1 MAKVLFY
8 LERKLG
14 AWFLLLLRKTLKFK
28 VINQESSDNIRC
40 IYMFW
45 HRNLLMMTL
54 QRVYHGAAVMVSSS
68 KDGELIAGPLWE
80 LGYIPVRGSSSFK
93 GSSAMREMIKISQ
106 KISLA
111 ITPDGPKGPCY
122 TCHPGIFQIAY
133 LAKIPIVAVAVNAD
147 KEWQFNSWDRFRFP
161 KPFAKLTMIYSDP
174 ILVKSKEDFATAE
187 REIRDFLAKN
197 EKDTFFS
204 QREKEKKRKV
214 RW

>member
-1 MAKVLFY
+1 MGKVLFY

-14 AWFLLLLRKTLKFK
+14 AWLLLLLRKTLKFK

-174 ILVKSKEDFATAE
+174 IWVKSKEDFATAE

>member
-1 MAKVLFY
+1 MGKVLFY

-14 AWFLLLLRKTLKFK
+14 AWLLLLLRKTLKFK

-122 TCHPGIFQIAY
+122 TFHPGLFQIAY

-174 ILVKSKEDFATAE
+174 IWVKNKEDFATAE

-197 EKDTFFS
+197 EKDTFFH
-204 QREKEKKRKV
+204 KEKKRIIKNEE
-214 RW
+214 

>member
-14 AWFLLLLRKTLKFK
+14 AWLLLLLRKTLKFK

-174 ILVKSKEDFATAE
+174 IWVKSKDDFATAE

-197 EKDTFFS
+197 EKDTFFTKRK
-204 QREKEKKRKV
+204 REKENN
-214 RW
+214 

>member
-1 MAKVLFY
+1 
-8 LERKLG
+8 
-14 AWFLLLLRKTLKFK
+14 
-28 VINQESSDNIRC
+28 
-40 IYMFW
+40 MFW

-174 ILVKSKEDFATAE
+174 IWVKSKEDFATAE

>member
-45 HRNLLMMTL
+45 HRNLLLMTL
-54 QRVYHGAAVMVSSS
+54 QRIYHGAAVMVSSS
-68 KDGELIAGPLWE
+68 KDGELIAGPLSE
-80 LGYIPVRGSSSFK
+80 LGYVPVRGSSSFM
-93 GSSAMREMIKISQ
+93 GSSAMREMIKISR

-122 TCHPGIFQIAY
+122 TFHPGLFQIAY
-133 LAKIPIVAVAVNAD
+133 LAKIPIVAVAVNAN
-147 KEWQFNSWDRFRFP
+147 KEWLFNSWDKFRFP
-161 KPFAKLTMIYSDP
+161 KPFARLTIIYSDP
-174 ILVKSKEDFATAE
+174 IRVNSKEDFVTVE
-187 REIRDFLAKN
+187 TEIRDFLAKY
-197 EKDTFFS
+197 EKDTFIP
-204 QREKEKKRKV
+204 KEKKR
-214 RW
+214 

>member
-93 GSSAMREMIKISQ
+93 GSSAMKEMIKISQ

-174 ILVKSKEDFATAE
+174 IWVKSKEDFATAE

>member
-1 MAKVLFY
+1 MGKVLFY

-14 AWFLLLLRKTLKFK
+14 AWLLLLLRKTLKFK

-174 ILVKSKEDFATAE
+174 IWVKSKDDFATAE
-187 REIRDFLAKN
+187 KEIRDFLAKN
-197 EKDTFFS
+197 EKDTFFH
-204 QREKEKKRKV
+204 KEKKRNV
-214 RW
+214 R

>member
-8 LERKLG
+8 LERKIG

-54 QRVYHGAAVMVSSS
+54 QRIYHGAAVMVSSS
-68 KDGELIAGPLWE
+68 KDGELIAGPLSE
-80 LGYIPVRGSSSFK
+80 LGYVPVRGSSSFM
-93 GSSAMREMIKISQ
+93 GSSAMREMIKISR

-122 TCHPGIFQIAY
+122 TFHPGLFQIAY
-133 LAKIPIVAVAVNAD
+133 LAKIPIVAVAVNAN
-147 KEWQFNSWDRFRFP
+147 KEWLFNSWDKFRFP
-161 KPFAKLTMIYSDP
+161 KPFARLTIIYSDP
-174 ILVKSKEDFATAE
+174 IRVNSKEDFVTVE
-187 REIRDFLAKN
+187 TEIRDFLAKY
-197 EKDTFFS
+197 EKDTFIP
-204 QREKEKKRKV
+204 KEKKR
-214 RW
+214 

>member
-14 AWFLLLLRKTLKFK
+14 AWLLLLLRKTLKFK

-122 TCHPGIFQIAY
+122 TCHPGLFQIAY

-174 ILVKSKEDFATAE
+174 IWVKSKEDFATAE

>member
-28 VINQESSDNIRC
+28 VINQEPSDNIRC

-54 QRVYHGAAVMVSSS
+54 QRIYHGAAVMVSSS
-68 KDGELIAGPLWE
+68 KDGELIAGPLSE
-80 LGYIPVRGSSSFK
+80 LGYVPVRGPSSFM
-93 GSSAMREMIKISQ
+93 GSSAMREMIKISR

-122 TCHPGIFQIAY
+122 TFHPGLFQIAY
-133 LAKIPIVAVAVNAD
+133 LAKIPIVAVAVNAN
-147 KEWQFNSWDRFRFP
+147 KEWLFNSWDKFRFP
-161 KPFAKLTMIYSDP
+161 KPFAKLTIIYSDP
-174 ILVKSKEDFATAE
+174 IQVNSKENFVTVE
-187 REIRDFLAKN
+187 KEIRDFLAKY
-197 EKDTFFS
+197 EKDTFIH
-204 QREKEKKRKV
+204 KEKKR
-214 RW
+214 